1 MTAQDSIPWQVADL
15 AAGID
20 AALVWENE
28 LGGRT
33 FRIDDRFV
41 KWNPHSTGIDLR
53 REGAN
58 LRWLSGRHCV
68 PEVVDF
74 GSDREGQWLV
84 TAALHGESAI
94 ADRWRSDPDTAV
106 RAIALGLR
114 AIHAIDMREF
124 PPSLSATSWATRTPE
139 QLGARPEV
147 ERPVL
152 LHGDACAPNTLI
164 AADGGFAGHVDLVDV
179 AVGDRWADLA
189 VASMSLDW
197 NYGEGFQDAFF
208 AAYGIDPDPVRLAYY
223 RSLWHLES

>member
-1 MTAQDSIPWQVADL
+1 M
-15 AAGID
+15 
-20 AALVWENE
+20 
-28 LGGRT
+28 
-33 FRIDDRFV
+33 
-41 KWNPHSTGIDLR
+41 
-53 REGAN
+53 
-58 LRWLSGRHCV
+58 
-68 PEVVDF
+68 
-74 GSDREGQWLV
+74 

-106 RAIALGLR
+106 RAIAFGLR
-114 AIHAIDMREF
+114 AIHALDMREF
-124 PPSLSATSWATRTPE
+124 PPSSSAASWATRTPE

-147 ERPVL
+147 KRPVL

-164 AADGGFAGHVDLVDV
+164 AIDGDFAGHVDLVDV

-208 AAYGIDPDPVRLAYY
+208 AAYGIDPDPVRLTYY